1 MTQAC
6 FFEALFEREPM
17 KTAVTSSRGGFSLIE
32 IMIVVAIF
40 GILVGV
46 ALPNFLKSRNQA
58 RKQTCI
64 SNLSQ
69 IETAKQVW
77 GVEHGKKD
85 GDVPTDADLIGPA
98 LYLKVKP
105 QCPGGGTYNLQAIG
119 VTATC
124 NLDGHVL
131 Q

>member
-1 MTQAC
+1 
-6 FFEALFEREPM
+6 M
-17 KTAVTSSRGGFSLIE
+17 KTTVTSSRSGFTLVE

-40 GILVGV
+40 GILVSV
-46 ALPNFLKSRNQA
+46 ALPNFLKSRTQA
-58 RKQTCI
+58 QKQTCI

-85 GDVPTDADLIGPA
+85 GDVPSDADLIGPT
-98 LYLKVKP
+98 LYIKIKP
-105 QCPGGGTYNLQAIG
+105 QCPGGGTYNYQPIG
-119 VTATC
+119 TIATC
-124 NLDGHVL
+124 NIAGHVL